1 LRFLEYID
9 IILLNY
15 FFEED
20 KMSKRKKLIILSLIL
35 LIISIAYTVLVK
47 TVDVK
52 AIGPNNTSVGFASL
66 NEPVHNALGYNE
78 TFYKISKYL
87 GILAFGFIG
96 LYFLI
101 GLIQLVKE
109 KSVFKVDREIIGVGV
124 FYIVFLI
131 VYVLF
136 EKIALNYRP
145 VLMDGELE
153 ASFPSTHTLLALCIC
168 GSAIMVNGKVIKND
182 LLRKLLNIAAGLI
195 MLGIVVTRVM
205 SGVHWASDII
215 GGVIIS
221 LFLLTA
227 LKAFLAE
234 ERVEK
239 H

>member
-1 LRFLEYID
+1 
-9 IILLNY
+9 
-15 FFEED
+15 
-20 KMSKRKKLIILSLIL
+20 MSKRTKLIIISLIL
-35 LIISIAYTVLVK
+35 LVIAIVYTVLVK

-52 AIGPNNTSVGFASL
+52 AIGPNNSEVGFASL
-66 NEPVHNALGYNE
+66 NGPVRDKLVYNE

-87 GILAFGFIG
+87 GIAAFGFIA

-109 KSVFKVDREIIGVGV
+109 KSIFKVDREIIGLGI
-124 FYIVFLI
+124 FYIIFLI
-131 VYVLF
+131 IYVLF

-153 ASFPSTHTLLALCIC
+153 ASFPSTHTLLALCVC
-168 GSAIMVNGKVIKND
+168 GSAIMANGKVIKND
-182 LLRKLLNIAAGLI
+182 ALRGLLNIAAGLI
-195 MLGIVVTRVM
+195 MIGIIVTRVL
-205 SGVHWASDII
+205 SGVHWISDII

-227 LKAFLAE
+227 LRAYMVEGK
-234 ERVEK
+234 VEK